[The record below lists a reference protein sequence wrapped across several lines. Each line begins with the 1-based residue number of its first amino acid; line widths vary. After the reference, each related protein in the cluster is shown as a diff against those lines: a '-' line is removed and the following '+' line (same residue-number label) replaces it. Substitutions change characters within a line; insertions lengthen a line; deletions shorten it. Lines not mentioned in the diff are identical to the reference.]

1 MKNEFDEQGLKI
13 LRKLLPDCVLEKEN
27 DTIMIKRN
35 EKTIT
40 IKADFE
46 KLFWLIDDDR
56 LSRQIDS
63 GEWYWELFGKAIK
76 RELIS

>member
-1 MKNEFDEQGLKI
+1 MKNEFDERGLKI

-27 DTIMIKRN
+27 DTITVKRN

-40 IKADFE
+40 IKADFK

-63 GEWYWELFGKAIK
+63 GEWYWELFGNVIK
-76 RELIS
+76 RELI

>member
-1 MKNEFDEQGLKI
+1 MKNEFDERGLKI
-13 LRKLLPDCVLEKEN
+13 LRSQLPNCVLEKEN
-27 DTIMIKRN
+27 DLIKIKQN

-46 KLFWLIDDDR
+46 MLFRLIDDDR

-63 GEWYWELFGKAIK
+63 GEWYWELFGKMIK
-76 RELIS
+76 KELV

>member
-1 MKNEFDEQGLKI
+1 MKNEFDERGLEI
-13 LRKLLPDCVLEKEN
+13 LSKLLPDCVLEKEN
-27 DTIMIKRN
+27 NTIMIKRN
-35 EKTIT
+35 EKIIT

-63 GEWYWELFGKAIK
+63 GEWYWELFGNAIK
-76 RELIS
+76 RELV